1 VDIATKFASGQEA
14 VEALFHKD
22 KGGGKWKEGTPEAST
37 QRNPKKGKKKKTQ
50 QGPPEALAAEL
61 VTAVEKR
68 NPRASQGGPGVF
80 YKMMKESWPYYKG
93 PVKHTLGECDMLRRF
108 YKNPDPSVEGGNK
121 KVPDGGDN
129 DDKGEGS
136 SDVHNCYMIF
146 EGDTVNMSSRQCKQN
161 VGKSYRS
168 RRRPR
173 ST

>member
-1 VDIATKFASGQEA
+1 
-14 VEALFHKD
+14 
-22 KGGGKWKEGTPEAST
+22 
-37 QRNPKKGKKKKTQ
+37 
-50 QGPPEALAAEL
+50 
-61 VTAVEKR
+61 
-68 NPRASQGGPGVF
+68 
-80 YKMMKESWPYYKG
+80 
-93 PVKHTLGECDMLRRF
+93 MLRRF